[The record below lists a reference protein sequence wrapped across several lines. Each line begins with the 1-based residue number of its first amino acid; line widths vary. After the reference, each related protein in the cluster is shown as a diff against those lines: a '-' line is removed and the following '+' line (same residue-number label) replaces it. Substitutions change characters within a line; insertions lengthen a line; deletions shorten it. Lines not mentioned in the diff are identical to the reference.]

1 MDNMCQK
8 DNGKY
13 CNRDIKDLKDRDM
26 DYFPRTML
34 SFCRKFRNELPSF
47 NDVVH
52 LERVKNFLNDVNS
65 NEQYV

>member
-8 DNGKY
+8 DNSKY
-13 CNRDIKDLKDRDM
+13 CNRDIKDLKHRDT

-34 SFCRKFRNELPSF
+34 SFCRKFRNELLSF